1 MINIPE
7 IIEQYFSHHIIFSAG
22 LLLIVGYI
30 FGQLADKIKLPTIT
44 GYILAGVVIGS
55 SGLKMIRHE
64 NMEILYILS
73 EITLSFIAV
82 IIGGEF
88 SFYKLKL
95 YGKKILVLTLAQ
107 MLLTFVLVS
116 FGLLAIGFSNYVA
129 FVLGAIS
136 AATAP
141 AATVVIVEKLKA
153 RGKFVDYLYGIVAL
167 DDAGTVILF
176 SIAFAISC
184 SMMGDIKV
192 DISHSIIHAFKEIFI
207 SIIIGAISGLI
218 IHYVTIKKH
227 NLNEIKIIS
236 LGLIFITTSIAISLH
251 LSPLIANMTLGMMI
265 INLNKKNAR
274 ILFSF
279 QPMTPP
285 LYAIFF
291 AIAGAELDLAVFKN
305 PVILLAGFVYIS
317 LRFVGKYFGIYI
329 SGTALK
335 IDKNVRKYLGL
346 SLLPQA
352 GVAIGLM
359 LFVQASPIVL
369 QASIEVQN
377 EITQMTNIILM
388 SVFVNEIIGPP
399 LSKFAILKNLK
410 RRK

>member
-1 MINIPE
+1 MLTILE
-7 IIEQYFSHHIIFSAG
+7 IIEQYFAHHIIFSAG

-64 NMEILYILS
+64 NMELLYILS

-95 YGKKILVLTLAQ
+95 YGKKILILTLSQ
-107 MLLTFVLVS
+107 MLLTFFLVS
-116 FGLLAIGFSNYVA
+116 YGLLAIGFSNYVA

-176 SIAFAISC
+176 SIAFAISG
-184 SMMGDIKV
+184 SMMGDV
-192 DISHSIIHAFKEIFI
+192 QVNISHSIIHAFKEIFI

-236 LGLIFITTSIAISLH
+236 LGMIFITTSIAISLH

-305 PVILLAGFVYIS
+305 PVILLAGFVFII
-317 LRFVGKYFGIYI
+317 LRFLGKYFGIYI

-335 IDKNVRKYLGL
+335 IDKDVRKYLGL

-369 QASIEVQN
+369 QASVEIQN

>member
-1 MINIPE
+1 MIKILE
-7 IIEQYFSHHIIFSAG
+7 IIEYYFAHHIIFSAG
-22 LLLIVGYI
+22 LLLVAGYI
-30 FGQLADKIKLPTIT
+30 FGQLAEKIKLPTIT
-44 GYILAGVVIGS
+44 GYILAGVLIGS

-88 SFYKLKL
+88 SFSKLKI
-95 YGKKILVLTLAQ
+95 YGKNIMILTLSQ
-107 MLLTFVLVS
+107 MLFTFFLVS
-116 FGLLAIGFSNYVA
+116 FGLIIIGFSQYIG
-129 FVLGAIS
+129 FILGAIS

-176 SIAFAISC
+176 SIAFALSG
-184 SMMGDIKV
+184 SMIAQTDMHLF
-192 DISHSIIHAFKEIFI
+192 SSILSAFKEIFV
-207 SIIIGAISGLI
+207 SILLGAAGGAI
-218 IHYVTIKKH
+218 IHLATIKKR
-227 NLNEIKIIS
+227 NINEIKIIS
-236 LGLIFITTSIAISLH
+236 LGVIFIVTSITISLH
-251 LSPLIANMTLGMMI
+251 LSPLIANMTLGMVL

-279 QPMTPP
+279 EPLTPP

-291 AIAGAELDLAVFKN
+291 AIAGAELNLKIFQNKTILFAGFMF
-305 PVILLAGFVYIS
+305 ILL
-317 LRFVGKYFGIYI
+317 RFLGKYFGIFF
-329 SGTALK
+329 SSSLLK
-335 IDKNVRKYLGL
+335 LESNVKKYLGL

-352 GVAIGLM
+352 GVAIGLV
-359 LFVQASPIVL
+359 LFVQGSPLVAEAGI
-369 QASIEVQN
+369 SIKA
-377 EITQMTNIILM
+377 EISEMTNIILM
-388 SVFVNEIIGPP
+388 SVFCNEILGPP
-399 LSKFAILKNLK
+399 LSKFAVTKNLL